1 MKKILFGLMAL
12 GLLTACEEDYSKYAA
27 PQAYGPE
34 SPVNIQITF
43 NATNYVINMATDADK
58 DIALFSYTTSNT
70 EITNITANVAL
81 FNDTIQ
87 GYGKDGKLF
96 VAANDVERLVGK
108 LYGEHTNNIYTSDA
122 KADIVAH
129 TANGDGTFF
138 EQTTSARIIPAAIPD
153 PAATGGQFKLLVN
166 DVEAGDFEKKADGTY
181 QIVVTTEEPNSS
193 ILFVTTDGTTVGSYN
208 EDDNAKTNPLAL
220 NSSAKA
226 INIAEPGEWKIIID
240 IQKGTYKIEDNASFN
255 ALFMT
260 GNELGWGATWLPL
273 NIVNSNWDDTGETK
287 GIFWIVRYFQAN
299 EQFKFSPNAAWD
311 GDFGGNQMQ
320 VTDDAN
326 AGYVDDG
333 TNCKV
338 TNAGWYQLTVRPGAK
353 TLVIEQ
359 PKVYLCGEIVAGGW
373 DAAIPDEVNRFT
385 TPTAADGEFV
395 SPAFTNNGN
404 VRMFTLIKDVPWWRT
419 EYNIF
424 GTDIVIRTEGD
435 QEGVW
440 QEAGKRAYLNFTTMK
455 GRFE

>member
-153 PAATGGQFKLLVN
+153 PAATGGQFKLMVN
-166 DVEAGDFEKKADGTY
+166 DVEAGDFEKQADGTY
-181 QIVVTTEEPNSS
+181 LIVVTTEEANSS

-208 EDDNAKTNPLAL
+208 EDDNAKSNPLAL
-220 NSSAKA
+220 NGSAKA
-226 INIAEPGEWKIIID
+226 INIAEPGEWKITLD
-240 IQKGTYKIEDNASFN
+240 VQKGTYLVAPAVSFLYYAGDAN
-255 ALFMT
+255 
-260 GNELGWGATWLPL
+260 GWSFSPLCMLKDGTFEGFYYIFKPDYSSTWGFKFATAD
-273 NIVNSNWDDTGETK
+273 NWDEPQYGWSDLGK
-287 GIFWIVRYFQAN
+287 NHIALGGGNLDLY
-299 EQFKFSPNAAWD
+299 D
-311 GDFGGNQMQ
+311 DFGSGF
-320 VTDDAN
+320 
-326 AGYVDDG
+326 YRI
-333 TNCKV
+333 KV
-338 TNAGWYQLTVRPGAK
+338 SKEDETYSVEPIN
-353 TLVIEQ
+353 VISIIGSATGD
-359 PKVYLCGEIVAGGW
+359 PNW
-373 DAAIPDEVNRFT
+373 
-385 TPTAADGEFV
+385 
-395 SPAFTNNGN
+395 
-404 VRMFTLIKDVPWWRT
+404 
-419 EYNIF
+419 
-424 GTDIVIRTEGD
+424 GTDIDMTYDTTDRCWKVTTALVAGEMKFRVNHDWSLSWGAAEEGMTY
-435 QEGVW
+435 ENGANLYVS
-440 QEAGKRAYLNFTTMK
+440 EAGTYTVKFHPECNGHGWWSL
-455 GRFE
+455 E